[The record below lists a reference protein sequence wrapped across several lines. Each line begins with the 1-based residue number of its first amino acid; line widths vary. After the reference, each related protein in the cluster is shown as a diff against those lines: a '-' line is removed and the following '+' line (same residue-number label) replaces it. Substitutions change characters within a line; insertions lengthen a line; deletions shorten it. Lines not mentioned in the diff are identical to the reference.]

1 MARPLSITLEIE
13 ANELRRRIA
22 LGDTAPVDT
31 RKALQ
36 QLGVLCVFM
45 PMQETFSGMCLKHKE
60 NRFMLL
66 NSKVALGRQ
75 HFTIAHELYHLFIQ
89 EEFSSQICP
98 QSSSD
103 PVEKQADCF
112 ATFFLMPRNGVIE
125 EFKKLGMKYTA
136 DVNIAHVLYLQQYF
150 GVSFQSMIYRLN
162 NLTLISDKQKETFL
176 LYQPTAVAR
185 EYGYSTSLYTPTN
198 EKIVLGDYSAKA
210 QSLFNKE
217 LISEGHLID
226 LLSEIKL
233 DE

>member
-60 NRFMLL
+60 KRFMLV

-136 DVNIAHVLYLQQYF
+136 DVKI
-150 GVSFQSMIYRLN
+150 SFQSMIYRLN

>member
-1 MARPLSITLEIE
+1 MKRSDGEKGATMVEIIMILGILGALSVSIATL
-13 ANELRRRIA
+13 
-22 LGDTAPVDT
+22 V
-31 RKALQ
+31 
-36 QLGVLCVFM
+36 
-45 PMQETFSGMCLKHKE
+45 
-60 NRFMLL
+60 
-66 NSKVALGRQ
+66 NSMYDRYRVSRVCGQ
-75 HFTIAHELYHLFIQ
+75 
-89 EEFSSQICP
+89 
-98 QSSSD
+98 
-103 PVEKQADCF
+103 
-112 ATFFLMPRNGVIE
+112 IE

>member
-1 MARPLSITLEIE
+1 
-13 ANELRRRIA
+13 
-22 LGDTAPVDT
+22 
-31 RKALQ
+31 
-36 QLGVLCVFM
+36 
-45 PMQETFSGMCLKHKE
+45 
-60 NRFMLL
+60 
-66 NSKVALGRQ
+66 
-75 HFTIAHELYHLFIQ
+75 
-89 EEFSSQICP
+89 
-98 QSSSD
+98 
-103 PVEKQADCF
+103 
-112 ATFFLMPRNGVIE
+112 MPRNGVIE

-185 EYGYSTSLYTPTN
+185 
-198 EKIVLGDYSAKA
+198 AKA

>member
-1 MARPLSITLEIE
+1 MARPLSITLEID

-60 NRFMLL
+60 KRFMLV

-162 NLTLISDKQKETFL
+162 NLGLISDKQKETFL
-176 LYQPTAVAR
+176 LYQPTIKSVPDKAFLRVR
-185 EYGYSTSLYTPTN
+185 NIGI
-198 EKIVLGDYSAKA
+198 KIVCEFETLRKDF
-210 QSLFNKE
+210 L
-217 LISEGHLID
+217 
-226 LLSEIKL
+226 EITNQ
-233 DE
+233 

>member
-60 NRFMLL
+60 KRFMLV

-112 ATFFLMPRNGVIE
+112 ATFFLMPRKVQKTWNEIYCRCQYSSRSLPTTI
-125 EFKKLGMKYTA
+125 FRSFIP
-136 DVNIAHVLYLQQYF
+136 VNDL
-150 GVSFQSMIYRLN
+150 SS
-162 NLTLISDKQKETFL
+162 KQLDPDFRQAERNFFTI
-176 LYQPTAVAR
+176 
-185 EYGYSTSLYTPTN
+185 PTN
-198 EKIVLGDYSAKA
+198 RCCKGVWI
-210 QSLFNKE
+210 
-217 LISEGHLID
+217 
-226 LLSEIKL
+226 
-233 DE
+233 